1 MVVGSHY
8 HPTIVMRGRDPRI
21 LWPEMAGSSQI
32 KSGHDAERL
41 EMRPELP

>member
-21 LWPEMAGSSQI
+21 LWQEMAGSSPAMTR
-32 KSGHDAERL
+32 SGWQAQNEA
-41 EMRPELP
+41 